1 MIKPDKGL
9 SLGIEAL
16 VAFFAGCEPWLPK
29 NYDFYKKVFQF
40 QWNGLATNMAWNAEL
55 RMQPQIRSAT

>member
-9 SLGIEAL
+9 SLGVEAL

-29 NYDFYKKVFQF
+29 SYDFYKKV
-40 QWNGLATNMAWNAEL
+40 GSDLL
-55 RMQPQIRSAT
+55 